1 MLPQGEAVVGDEG
14 GVEGG
19 GGSRARVGGNG
30 KAQNRKPILG
40 EVRGRSFLKFRE
52 QDCSG

>member
-1 MLPQGEAVVGDEG
+1 MSPQGEAVVGDEG
-14 GVEGG
+14 GEGEGG

-40 EVRGRSFLKFRE
+40 EVRGRSFSE
-52 QDCSG
+52 V

>member
-40 EVRGRSFLKFRE
+40 EVRGRSFSE
-52 QDCSG
+52 V